1 MAVEEDMEAV
11 FKSSRTDTDPV
22 SGNEV
27 PTGSLPEEV
36 RDDIPAQL
44 SEGEYVV
51 PADVVRYYGIKFF
64 EDLRMEAKMGWANME
79 ANGRIGG
86 EPTGME
92 MADDELPFTIAE
104 LNVVDADEMPD
115 MNAGG
120 YMMSTDAQMRGFYG
134 GGLSG
139 GLEVREYV
147 GPDGQ
152 RIFIQFMGETP
163 LTAIPEG
170 YEPIDTA
177 AEEVAEKVEEQTQV
191 SDNRDDD
198 NNDPIDP
205 PEPIDWKT
213 AKPEVFENYFKQKE
227 SGINKVV
234 TAGAAILGGGPMA
247 LFMRAATKH
256 QDKRV
261 AEGLRH
267 QLENPDLDPG
277 TRTRLQTLLDN
288 IDAKQEK
295 KPSKDT
301 SDDGKDSSYKIFG
314 GQSSLY
320 EGLTDVSGDGRVSF
334 ADTWLGDLL
343 GFDGEAGI
351 GEGNPNLSESRGG
364 ARRNNTGGDSPGGV
378 MNTGSSSSKE
388 SSSSTVIKPK
398 ARPEVNVPAQDN
410 EPNKE
415 EDENQAFTQSQ
426 IEKYKSGQ
434 TVTGFKEGGYA
445 KKKRKKSK

>member
-104 LNVVDADEMPD
+104 LKVVDEDEMPD

-120 YMMSTDAQMRGFYG
+120 YMASTDAQMRGFYTG
-134 GGLSG
+134 GVAG
-139 GLEVREYV
+139 GLEVVEYV
-147 GPDGQ
+147 GPEGQ
-152 RIFIQFMGETP
+152 RIFIQFVNGAP

-170 YEPIDTA
+170 YERVDTA
-177 AEEVAEKVEEQTQV
+177 AEQVAEKVEEQTQV
-191 SDNRDDD
+191 SDNRGGNGGGGDDD
-198 NNDPIDP
+198 K

-213 AKPEVFENYFKQKE
+213 AGPEKFEEYFEQKG
-227 SGINKVV
+227 STMDKVV
-234 TAGAAILGGGPMA
+234 KTGAVILGGLPMA
-247 LFMRAATKH
+247 GMMRLATKH
-256 QDKRV
+256 QEKRIR
-261 AEGLRH
+261 EGLEH
-267 QLENPDLDPG
+267 QLNDPELSED
-277 TRTRLQTLLDN
+277 TKVRLQSILDGMETK
-288 IDAKQEK
+288 D
-295 KPSKDT
+295 SKDT
-301 SDDGKDSSYKIFG
+301 SDDDKDASYKLFG

-320 EGLTDVSGDGRVSF
+320 EGLTDQDDSGSVGF
-334 ADTWLGDLL
+334 GDTWLGDLL
-343 GFDGEAGI
+343 GFDEDGAGVQ
-351 GEGNPNLSESRGG
+351 GPSLSESRGG
-364 ARRNNTGGDSPGGV
+364 ARRNDTGGDSPGGV
-378 MNTGSSSSKE
+378 MNQDKPSSSGSQSNIVTGSDLDKY
-388 SSSSTVIKPK
+388 V
-398 ARPEVNVPAQDN
+398 
-410 EPNKE
+410 E
-415 EDENQAFTQSQ
+415 EDEEDQFENIGVTSSAQAEAIADSYG
-426 IEKYKSGQ
+426 E
-434 TVTGFKEGGYA
+434 
-445 KKKRKKSK
+445 